1 MNNVFNNLTDSLSKE
16 FKKYGLDDDVQLS
29 LSKIA
34 EYDLQIN
41 NLVKYNKSEFFKEL
55 QKNII
60 KKINSSEIFQAVD
73 KNELGFLNLSLNHTF
88 LINKI
93 TNTKKDFKHK
103 KSSKIIF
110 DYGGPNIGK
119 PLHVGHMRTLN
130 IGRSLYNIHS
140 FIGNDVISDIHLGDW
155 GMPVAQIIT
164 YLENYDIDVSTLDSS
179 QLDVIYPKAS
189 EEYKENLE
197 FKNRAQE
204 VNKLLNNNNEYLLKV
219 WSSIQNISITSLKE
233 NFKLLNHRFDYW
245 LGESDVN
252 NLIPDMIEDL
262 VKNKKV
268 KDDDGALI
276 SAEKTE
282 PKILIT
288 KSDGSYLY
296 ITTDLATVLYRQNNI
311 GYDRALYIVDNRQ
324 SLHFKQLFNS
334 IKFFNFNNLEHE
346 HVSYGTLNDS
356 DGNPFKTRDG
366 GTKPLGELFDE
377 TYNYIEKINNSL
389 DQSIISELTNSVLTY
404 SDLITNRKTDY
415 KFDLEKFT
423 NVNGKTGIYVQYSQV
438 RAKKLIENIKNPNIE
453 LTNLVLNDTDKQLLS
468 KLFLFGYFLEQSAS
482 LNEPHHLASYLY
494 KISNLF
500 NQFYENE
507 KLSEITDLEHISSKL
522 FIINLF
528 LTTSNNVMLCLGI
541 TPVDKM

>member
-1 MNNVFNNLTDSLSKE
+1 MNHVFNNLTESLSAE
-16 FKKYGLDDDVQLS
+16 FNKLGLDEVVHLS
-29 LSKIA
+29 PSKLA

-41 NLVKYNKSEFFKEL
+41 NLVKYNKSDFFKEL
-55 QKNII
+55 QENIVN
-60 KKINSSEIFQAVD
+60 KINTSEIFQTVN

-88 LINKI
+88 LMEKI
-93 TNTKKDFKHK
+93 SNTENDFKNN
-103 KSSKIIF
+103 KSSRIIF

-140 FIGNDVISDIHLGDW
+140 FIGNEVISDIHLGDW
-155 GMPVAQIIT
+155 GMPIAQIIT
-164 YLENYDIDVSTLDSS
+164 YLENNNINVNTLDSS
-179 QLDVIYPKAS
+179 ELEVIYPKAS

-204 VNKLLNNNNEYLLKV
+204 INKLLNNNDEHLLKI
-219 WSSIQNISITSLKE
+219 WSSIKKISLASLEE
-233 NFKLLNHRFDYW
+233 NFNLLGHKFDYW

-262 VKNKKV
+262 VRKKKV

-276 SAEKTE
+276 SAENTE

-296 ITTDLATVLYRQNNI
+296 ITTDLATILYRQNNI
-311 GYDRALYIVDNRQ
+311 GYDKALYIVDNRQ
-324 SLHFKQLFNS
+324 SLHFKQLFDS

-356 DGNPFKTRDG
+356 EGNPFKTRDG
-366 GTKPLGELFDE
+366 GTKPLSELFDE

-389 DQSIISELTNSVLTY
+389 DQSVISELTNSVLTY

-438 RAKKLIENIKNPNIE
+438 RAKKLLENIKNENSKPTSLI
-453 LTNLVLNDTDKQLLS
+453 LNDTDKQLLS

-494 KISNLF
+494 EISNLF

-507 KLSEITDLEHISSKL
+507 KLSEITDGEHISSKL
-522 FIINLF
+522 FITNLF
-528 LTTSNNVMLCLGI
+528 LTTSKNVMLCLGI
-541 TPVDKM
+541 TPVNKM

>member
-1 MNNVFNNLTDSLSKE
+1 MNHVFNNLTESLSAE
-16 FKKYGLDDDVQLS
+16 FNKLGLDEVVHLS
-29 LSKIA
+29 PSKLA

-41 NLVKYNKSEFFKEL
+41 NLVKYNKSDFFKEL
-55 QKNII
+55 QENIVN
-60 KKINSSEIFQAVD
+60 KINTSEIFQTVN

-88 LINKI
+88 LMEKI
-93 TNTKKDFKHK
+93 SNTENDFKNN
-103 KSSKIIF
+103 KSSRIIF

-140 FIGNDVISDIHLGDW
+140 FIGNEVISDIHLGDW
-155 GMPVAQIIT
+155 GMPIAQIIT
-164 YLENYDIDVSTLDSS
+164 YLENNNINVNTLDSS
-179 QLDVIYPKAS
+179 ELEVIYPKAS

-204 VNKLLNNNNEYLLKV
+204 INKLLNNNDEHLLKI
-219 WSSIQNISITSLKE
+219 WSSIKKISLASLEE
-233 NFKLLNHRFDYW
+233 NFNLLGHKFDYW

-262 VKNKKV
+262 VRKKKV

-276 SAEKTE
+276 SAENTE

-296 ITTDLATVLYRQNNI
+296 ITTDLATILYRQNNI
-311 GYDRALYIVDNRQ
+311 GYDKALYIVDNRQ
-324 SLHFKQLFNS
+324 SLHFKQLFDS

-356 DGNPFKTRDG
+356 EGNPFKTRDG
-366 GTKPLGELFDE
+366 GTKPLSELFDE

-389 DQSIISELTNSVLTY
+389 DQSVISELTNSVLTY

-438 RAKKLIENIKNPNIE
+438 RAKKLLENIKNENSKPTSLI
-453 LTNLVLNDTDKQLLS
+453 LNETDKQLLS

-494 KISNLF
+494 EISNLF

-507 KLSEITDLEHISSKL
+507 KLSEITDGEHISSKL
-522 FIINLF
+522 FITNLF
-528 LTTSNNVMLCLGI
+528 LTTSKNVMLCLGI
-541 TPVDKM
+541 TPVNKM